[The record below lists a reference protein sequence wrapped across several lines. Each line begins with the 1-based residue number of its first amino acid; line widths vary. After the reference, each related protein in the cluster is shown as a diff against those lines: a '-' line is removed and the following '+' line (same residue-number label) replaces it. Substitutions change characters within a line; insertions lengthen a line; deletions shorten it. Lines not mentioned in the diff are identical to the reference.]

1 MNKRIKKEL
10 QEKHIRKLKR
20 GRDKSPGL
28 TVFSK

>member
-20 GRDKSPGL
+20 GWDKSRLFVNCSG
-28 TVFSK
+28 

>member
-20 GRDKSPGL
+20 GWDKKLNHS
-28 TVFSK
+28 S

>member
-20 GRDKSPGL
+20 GWDKSPDL
-28 TVFSK
+28 TSFSQ